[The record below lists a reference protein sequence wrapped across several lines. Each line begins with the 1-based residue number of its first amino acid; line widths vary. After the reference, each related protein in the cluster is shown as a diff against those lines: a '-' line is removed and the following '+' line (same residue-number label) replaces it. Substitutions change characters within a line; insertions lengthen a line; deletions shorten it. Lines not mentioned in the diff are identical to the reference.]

1 MSGRRTTAP
10 PPAVTDDPRSFPL
23 PDLRLLTDRLHYNL
37 QEGLIWFD
45 DRRVLTLSAAWFG
58 ELRAELIDS
67 LGMDG
72 ARRALT
78 RLGYGAGLRDAQVAM
93 KLHSDMSVRDM
104 VLVGIQFH
112 ALQGTVRVVPTVYDV
127 DLEAGRFRLVF
138 EWHNSVEDQLH
149 IERSGVGEE
158 AACWMEVGYASG
170 FLSTCLRRPVVVREV
185 HCRAAGAEVCVC
197 EARTVD
203 GWHEADQDQLRQQA
217 VPLDWRSLLPEPP
230 RPGSTRRP
238 VPSSKDDSANS
249 IIGRSALFEGSML
262 RLRKVARTNA
272 TVLFLGESGVGKSA
286 FARELHRQSRRRH
299 KPLLEVNCAA
309 IPENLIESEL
319 FGVDRGAYTGAQTT
333 RAGRFEEAEGGSL
346 FLDEIGMLSL
356 IAQGK
361 LLRVLQ
367 NQEYERLGSSKTRRA
382 DVRIIAATNE
392 NLEEA
397 VKAGRFRLDLF
408 FRLNVVPIHIAPLR
422 ERRDDLPVL
431 LEQMLQRFMAAHDRQ
446 VTGFTARAIRALL
459 AHDWPGN
466 IREVE
471 NVIERGVILAEDGAA
486 IDLPQLFTVDMSFEQ
501 PGLLS
506 LRGDGLVSGESPT
519 GTSVPAGVREWLK
532 GGHGGLLEIEQAL
545 VRSAVEDSGGNVAAA
560 ARLLRITRAQIDQ
573 RLKRMRE

>member
-1 MSGRRTTAP
+1 MQRRPTA
-10 PPAVTDDPRSFPL
+10 ADASAITDDPRSFPL

-37 QEGLIWFD
+37 PEGLIWLD

-67 LGMDG
+67 LGLDG

-78 RLGYGAGLRDAQVAM
+78 RLGYGAGTRDAQVAL
-93 KLHSDMSVRDM
+93 KLHNDMSLRDM
-104 VLVGIQFH
+104 ILVGIQFH
-112 ALQGTVRVVPTVYDV
+112 ALQGTVRVVPKLYDV
-127 DLEAGRFRLVF
+127 DMDAGRFHLLF

-149 IERSGVGEE
+149 IEQRGVGED

-170 FLSTCLRRPVVVREV
+170 FLSTCLNRPVLVREV
-185 HCRAAGAEVCVC
+185 HCRATGADVCIC
-197 EARTVD
+197 EARTVE
-203 GWHEADQDQLRQQA
+203 GWHEADQDLLRQQA
-217 VPLDWRSLLPEPP
+217 VPADWRSLLPEPP
-230 RPGSTRRP
+230 SARVARRMASTR
-238 VPSSKDDSANS
+238 KANEAAL
-249 IIGRSALFEGSML
+249 IVGRSALFEGAML
-262 RLRKVARTNA
+262 RVRKVANTNA

-286 FARELHRQSRRRH
+286 FARELHRLSRRRH
-299 KPLLEVNCAA
+299 QPMLEVNCAA

-319 FGVDRGAYTGAQTT
+319 FGVDRGAYTGAQAS
-333 RAGRFEEAEGGSL
+333 RAGRFEEAEGGSI
-346 FLDEIGMLSL
+346 FLDEIGTLSL
-356 IAQGK
+356 TAQGK

-367 NQEYERLGSSKTRRA
+367 TQEYERLGSSKTRRA

-431 LEQMLQRFMAAHDRQ
+431 LEQMLERFMTAHDRH

-471 NVIERGVILAEDGAA
+471 NVVERGVILAEDGAA

-506 LRGDGLVSGESPT
+506 LHVDGSVSGELSTDMSLPP
-519 GTSVPAGVREWLK
+519 GMRDWLK
-532 GGHGGLLEIEQAL
+532 AGRGGLRDIEQAL

-560 ARLLRITRAQIDQ
+560 ARLLRITRAQIDHK
-573 RLKRMRE
+573 LKRMRA